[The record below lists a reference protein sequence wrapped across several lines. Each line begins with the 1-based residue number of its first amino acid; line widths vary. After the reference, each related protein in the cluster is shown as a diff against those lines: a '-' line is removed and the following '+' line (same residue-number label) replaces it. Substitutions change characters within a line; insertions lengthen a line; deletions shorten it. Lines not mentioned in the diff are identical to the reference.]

1 MEELIIQARI
11 LRIEETLQLKVIA
24 LITLTE
30 DQAPPLL
37 TTELTTIAATI
48 AATIIHPEV
57 IQHQVL
63 HLPVHTTAAEA
74 AAEA

>member
-1 MEELIIQARI
+1 MEELITQVRI
-11 LRIEETLQLKVIA
+11 LQIEETQQLKATA
-24 LITLTE
+24 LIIQTE
-30 DQAPPLL
+30 DQAIPLPQ
-37 TTELTTIAATI
+37 TELTTI

-63 HLPVHTTAAEA
+63 HLPVHTIAAEA